1 MRFKIIPLLFAFVI
15 MVIASLTLYFN
26 YQYTIIENAEIR
38 LNNAANNIII
48 KIAQKPWLYHH
59 NAEDFLYANNDLS
72 GGSLF
77 VQLTDKNGAILAKTA
92 NLKTYTLP
100 TTKDEDDII
109 SDITLQDD
117 STLKTYQKE
126 IKIRNWSLGYVVV
139 GMSST
144 QMFHNFSNLR
154 QILAVVMICTIVILV
169 IGLNV
174 IFSLG
179 FIQDQKQFLSFASHE
194 LRTPLAIISGNA
206 EISLRQEKSP
216 KDYQESLKIIK
227 DEAERM
233 GKLVHNLLYVFRNQ
247 SKKERLTLSKFNF
260 GERITEEASAIKK
273 RYPTKKITLILSEES
288 TIEADP
294 DRIAQ
299 VVSNILENAAR
310 YTPEKGQLTITLTD
324 LHAQYKLD
332 IQDNGKGIE
341 KSLQKKIFKPFYRVS
356 DHDKRGSGLGL
367 TLSKIIID
375 NHHGTISVE
384 STPGEGS
391 IFSICL
397 PKKQ

>member
-26 YQYTIIENAEIR
+26 YRYTIIENTEIR

-48 KIAQKPWLYHH
+48 KIAQKPWLYQH
-59 NAEDFLYANNDLS
+59 NAEDFLYTNNDLS

-77 VQLTDKNGAILAKTA
+77 VQLTDKNGAILAKTT

-100 TTKDEDDII
+100 TSKDEDDII

-194 LRTPLAIISGNA
+194 LRTPLAIITGNA

-216 KDYQESLKIIK
+216 KEYQESLKIIK

-247 SKKERLTLSKFNF
+247 AKKERLTLSKFNF
-260 GERITEEASAIKK
+260 GELITEQASAIKK

-288 TIEADP
+288 SIEADP

-299 VVSNILENAAR
+299 VVSNILENAAK
-310 YTPEKGQLTITLTD
+310 YTSENGQIIITLTNTNS
-324 LHAQYKLD
+324 HYKLY
-332 IQDNGKGIE
+332 IQDNGRGIE
-341 KSLQKKIFKPFYRVS
+341 KSFQKKIFKPFYRVS

-397 PKKQ
+397 PKKP

>member
-1 MRFKIIPLLFAFVI
+1 MRFKIIPLLFAIII

-26 YQYTIIENAEIR
+26 YRNTIIENTEIR
-38 LNNAANNIII
+38 LNNVANNIII
-48 KIAQKPWLYHH
+48 KIAQKPWLYQQK
-59 NAEDFLYANNDLS
+59 AEEFLYPNNDLS
-72 GGSLF
+72 GSGLF
-77 VQLTDKNGAILAKTA
+77 IQLTDKNGVVLAKTP

-100 TTKDEDDII
+100 TSKDEDDII

-126 IKIRNWSLGYVVV
+126 IQIRNWSLGYVIV

-206 EISLRQEKSP
+206 EISLRQEKSSE
-216 KDYQESLKIIK
+216 DYQETLKIIK

-233 GKLVHNLLYVFRNQ
+233 GKLVQNLLYVFRNH
-247 SKKERLTLSKFNF
+247 SRKERLTLSHFNL
-260 GERITEEASAIKK
+260 GELITDQASSIKK
-273 RYPTKKITLILSEES
+273 HYPTKKMTLILSEES

-310 YTPEKGQLTITLTD
+310 YTPENGQITIILTD
-324 LHAQYKLD
+324 IKTHYKLD
-332 IQDNGKGIE
+332 IKDNGQGIE

-375 NHHGTISVE
+375 HHHGTISVE

>member
-1 MRFKIIPLLFAFVI
+1 MRFKIIPLLFAIVI

-26 YQYTIIENAEIR
+26 YRNTIIENTEIK
-38 LNNAANNIII
+38 LNNVANNIII
-48 KIAQKPWLYHH
+48 KIAQKPWEYQQK
-59 NAEDFLYANNDLS
+59 AEEFLCPNNDLS
-72 GGSLF
+72 GSGLF
-77 VQLTDKNGAILAKTA
+77 IQLTDKNGVVLAKTP

-100 TTKDEDDII
+100 TSKDEDDII

-126 IKIRNWSLGYVVV
+126 IKIRNWSLGYVIV

-216 KDYQESLKIIK
+216 KDYQDTLKIIGN
-227 DEAERM
+227 EAERM
-233 GKLVHNLLYVFRNQ
+233 GKLVHNLLYVFRNH
-247 SKKERLTLSKFNF
+247 SRKERLALSHFNL
-260 GERITEEASAIKK
+260 GELITDQASSIKK

-299 VVSNILENAAR
+299 VVNNTLENAAR
-310 YTPEKGQLTITLTD
+310 YTPENGQITITLSDMHT
-324 LHAQYKLD
+324 HYKLD
-332 IQDNGKGIE
+332 INDNGKGIE

-375 NHHGTISVE
+375 HHHGKISVE
-384 STPGEGS
+384 SILGEGS
-391 IFSICL
+391 LFSICL